1 MTHDLRFG
9 RVIDAP
15 PEEVFDAFTR
25 PDGQLA
31 FYGQDDPGWIVESE
45 CDLRVGGL
53 WTVAFGPSFR
63 PHRGGHD
70 RNFRSHRFIDLEP
83 CASTNAQ
90 RHDRYLRSPQIRTDI
105 GDCAGHAKVVISEC
119 DHFEDHDGKTL
130 MTMVQRGFP
139 NVELR
144 DEHERGL
151 PNAFARLQRIVS
163 RGGT

>member
-53 WTVAFGPSFR
+53 WTVMFGPSRSRLYRHEHVFQAVER
-63 PHRGGHD
+63 PRRLVLATTETRLDGSS
-70 RNFRSHRFIDLEP
+70 FEVELEF
-83 CASTNAQ
+83 T
-90 RHDRYLRSPQIRTDI
+90 
-105 GDCAGHAKVVISEC
+105 
-119 DHFEDHDGKTL
+119 FEDHDGKTL

-151 PNAFARLQRIVS
+151 PTAFTRLQRIVS